1 METLA
6 LSYQCMTP
14 MGPYEICAQPESFM
28 GAAVHKTGNNGS
40 NQKWVLKMGVPSGKQ
55 DYRRNNIHTGIAD
68 LIADWM
74 EEVMK

>member
-28 GAAVHKTGNNGS
+28 GAAVHKIENNGS

-55 DYRRNNIHTGIAD
+55 
-68 LIADWM
+68 
-74 EEVMK
+74 EF